1 MVVPSTMFLA
11 QIITQSDVI
20 LLLGIIILIY
30 CSSFCSASETA
41 YSSCNSLRLKTLAE
55 EKRKGARKAI
65 YITENFEKTL
75 SCILTFNNLVNIACT
90 TIAGYL
96 FGKFIINP
104 TIANLLNTVVLT
116 IVILIFGEI
125 LPKARAKANPEKYAL
140 RHAGAIYFLLKY
152 AFIYYPFYF
161 LQKQITRKKE
171 IDAVPT
177 VTENELESIIDT
189 MEEEGVIDHD
199 NKEILQGAMSLGEQ
213 SAYDVMTHRKDVIFV
228 EENDDIE
235 TVKKLFIEYQYS
247 RLPVYSGTR
256 DNVVGI
262 INQKDFFSAL
272 LTNSKQ
278 PTIKKIMTSAHF
290 VSEEMKLDDV
300 IRELQRAKK
309 HMAIVIDEQGGTSGL
324 VTLEDCIECMLGEI
338 YDEHDEEQDH
348 DNIQKLEDGSFII
361 DADTELN
368 ELFEELKIEHIPETN
383 YTTVGGL
390 IFEKSE
396 ELCDVNDVITINTI
410 DEQIDEHGNFI
421 SKPIS
426 LVFTILAIE
435 SKKITQAKLE
445 IIEESPVISND
456 EE

>member
-20 LLLGIIILIY
+20 LLLGTIILIY

-55 EKRKGARKAI
+55 EKRKGSRKAI

-152 AFIYYPFYF
+152 SFIYYPFYF

-228 EENDDIE
+228 EENEDIE

-361 DADTELN
+361 DADTELT

>member
-30 CSSFCSASETA
+30 CSAFCSASETA

-55 EKRKGARKAI
+55 EKRKGSRKAI

-152 AFIYYPFYF
+152 TFIYYPFYF

-361 DADTELN
+361 DADTELT

>member
-75 SCILTFNNLVNIACT
+75 SCILTFNNLVNIAST

-96 FGKFIINP
+96 FGKFIVNP
-104 TIANLLNTVVLT
+104 TISNLLNTVVLT
-116 IVILIFGEI
+116 IIILIFGEI

-140 RHAGAIYFLLKY
+140 RNAGAVYFLLKY
-152 AFIYYPFYF
+152 ALIYYPFYF

-171 IDAVPT
+171 VEAVPT

-228 EENDDIE
+228 EENEDIE
-235 TVKKLFIEYQYS
+235 AVKKLFIEYQYS
-247 RLPVYSGTR
+247 RLPVFSGTR

-272 LTNSKQ
+272 LTNTKQ
-278 PTIKKIMTSAHF
+278 PTIKKIMTPAHF

-300 IRELQRAKK
+300 IRELQREKK

-348 DNIQKLEDGSFII
+348 ENIQKLDDGSYII
-361 DADTELN
+361 DADTDLT
-368 ELFEELKIEHIPETN
+368 ELFDELKIEHIPETN

-390 IFEKSE
+390 IFEKAE
-396 ELCDVNDVITINTI
+396 ELCDVNDVVTIDTI

-445 IIEESPVISND
+445 IIEADPTISND